1 MKTEGAL
8 QRYFKSQ
15 AASHGIMWRKIKFE
29 GQSGC
34 PDILIAHKGRIIFV
48 ELKSP
53 TKKGRLSEI
62 QKRQI
67 KHFKNAGIKVHVVD
81 DKEQVDNVISEITD
95 P

>member
-1 MKTEGAL
+1 
-8 QRYFKSQ
+8 
-15 AASHGIMWRKIKFE
+15 MWRKIKFE

-81 DKEQVDNVISEITD
+81 RQTKYPPLNHLGCAHRRWENSDSIKCYHQSNRRR
-95 P
+95 